1 MRTIAKKLGIAA
13 VAALSLAG
21 ATLATSDTAQARP
34 WGGHQFR
41 GGGWHGG
48 GWYRGGAGWV
58 APALIGGLAL
68 GALAAST
75 TYGYGYGYGYG
86 YPTYVVDDD
95 YGGCYL
101 KRRVRYTP
109 FGPVVRRVRV
119 CYY

>member
-1 MRTIAKKLGIAA
+1 

-34 WGGHQFR
+34 WGGHHFR
-41 GGGWHGG
+41 GGGWH
-48 GWYRGGAGWV
+48 RGGAGWV

-75 TYGYGYGYGYG
+75 TYGYGYG